1 MSVCLVIGVFTYLV
15 VNVEWWILFA
25 RPSIIVAG
33 LVQVATVVT
42 FCSESRESV
51 LLSAEM
57 IVHRI
62 C

>member
-33 LVQVATVVT
+33 LVQVVTVVT

-51 LLSAEM
+51 LLSTEM
-57 IVHRI
+57 IVHRFF
-62 C
+62 